1 MASDAAKG
9 QKALETNDYPAA
21 IAHLS
26 AAIKATSSNATISP
40 LWLIQRSTA
49 YQRTGAYDKALKDAE
64 WAHNSATQRGRRELI
79 ATAHFRRAV
88 AYHGLGQYG
97 NARKCLA
104 WTRKWNEKERALGMW
119 QAKVAAD
126 YDKAGGDEAECNKV
140 TAVEAPPMTERED
153 IDAMFKEQADK
164 EKATAKVKEVANTPA
179 KREEPATA
187 AVAKPAGTTI
197 DKIRVEWYQTN
208 TNVTIEIFCK
218 GIPKENTT
226 VKFEEGQVSIPHF
239 YSLPVRC

>member
-1 MASDAAKG
+1 MASDASKG

-21 IAHLS
+21 ITHFS
-26 AAIKATSSNATISP
+26 AAIKATSSSPTISP

-49 YQRTGAYDKALKDAE
+49 YQRTGDYDKALKDAE
-64 WAHNSATQRGRRELI
+64 MAHYSATQRGRREFV
-79 ATAHFRRAV
+79 ATAQFRRAI

-97 NARKCLA
+97 NARRCLV
-104 WTRKWNEKERALGMW
+104 WTRKANDKEKALGMW
-119 QAKVAAD
+119 QAKVTAD

-153 IDAMFKEQADK
+153 IDAMFKQQAEKK
-164 EKATAKVKEVANTPA
+164 ETVSTVTKVANTPA
-179 KREEPATA
+179 KREEPA

-208 TNVTIEIFCK
+208 ANVTIEIFCK
-218 GIPKENTT
+218 GIPKENAT
-226 VKFEEGQVSIPHF
+226 VKFEEGQVSVLPF
-239 YSLPVRC
+239 GSLPG